1 MANHERP
8 GPVVSLTFD
17 NGPWPGVTDA
27 VLEELARRELPATF
41 FVVGDLLVGEGLDL
55 ARRAVAEGHRLG
67 NHTHTHTLLL
77 GAAEDATAAVAAE
90 IEPAA
95 ARLASLDGEEKLFR
109 PYAAGGVLDHQVL
122 NSAAV
127 SYLVAHEYTCVLW
140 NSLPRDWED
149 PDGWT
154 ERACADVADQPWTVV
169 VLHDAPTGAMKQL
182 PRFLDALADMEA
194 EVRPD
199 FPESCLPIR
208 RGRVEQDLSSLLP
221 TSCSE

>member
-1 MANHERP
+1 MANQGRSR
-8 GPVVSLTFD
+8 PVVSLTFD

-27 VLEELARRELPATF
+27 VLDELARRALPATF
-41 FVVGDLLVGEGLDL
+41 FVVGDRLVGEGLDL
-55 ARRAVAEGHRLG
+55 ARRAVAEGHRVG
-67 NHTHTHTLLL
+67 NHTYTHTLLL
-77 GAAEDATAAVAAE
+77 GASEDPAAAVAAE
-90 IEPAA
+90 IEPGA
-95 ARLASLDGEEKLFR
+95 ARLADLDGEEKLFR
-109 PYAAGGVLDHQVL
+109 PYAAGGVLDHRVL

-149 PDGWT
+149 PDGWV
-154 ERACADVADQPWTVV
+154 ERAVADAAGQPWTVV
-169 VLHDAPTGAMKQL
+169 VLHDVDTGAMRHL
-182 PRFLDALADMEA
+182 PRFLDALADMGA

-221 TSCSE
+221 MS

>member
-1 MANHERP
+1 MANQERP

-27 VLEELARRELPATF
+27 VLDELARRVLPATF
-41 FVVGDLLVGEGLDL
+41 FVVGD
-55 ARRAVAEGHRLG
+55 
-67 NHTHTHTLLL
+67 HTHTHTLLL
-77 GAAEDATAAVAAE
+77 GAAEDAAAAVAAE

-109 PYAAGGVLDHQVL
+109 PYAAGGVLDHRVL

-149 PDGWT
+149 PDGWA
-154 ERACADVADQPWTVV
+154 ERACADVAGQPWTVV
-169 VLHDAPTGAMKQL
+169 VLHDVDTGAMKLL

-221 TSCSE
+221 TS

>member
-1 MANHERP
+1 MANSERP

-27 VLEELARRELPATF
+27 VLDELARRGLPATF
-41 FVVGDLLVGEGLDL
+41 FVVGDRLVGEGLDL
-55 ARRAVAEGHRLG
+55 AQRAVAEGHRLG
-67 NHTHTHTLLL
+67 NHTFTHTLLL
-77 GAAEDATAAVAAE
+77 GAAEDAAAAVAAE
-90 IEPAA
+90 VEPAA
-95 ARLASLDGEEKLFR
+95 ARLSSLDGEEKLFR

-154 ERACADVADQPWTVV
+154 ERACADVAGQPWTVV

-199 FPESCLPIR
+199 FPASCLPIR
-208 RGRVEQDLSSLLP
+208 RGHVEQDLSSLLP
-221 TSCSE
+221 TS

>member
-1 MANHERP
+1 MANQGRP

-27 VLEELARRELPATF
+27 VLDELAQRGLPATF
-41 FVVGDLLVGEGLDL
+41 FVVGDRLVDEGMDL
-55 ARRAVAEGHRLG
+55 ARRAEGHRLG

-77 GAAEDATAAVAAE
+77 GAAEDAAAAVVAE

-95 ARLASLDGEEKLFR
+95 ARLAGLDGEEKLFR
-109 PYAAGGVLDHQVL
+109 PYAAGGVLDYRVL
-122 NSAAV
+122 NRAAV

-140 NSLPRDWED
+140 NSLPRDWEN
-149 PDGWT
+149 PDGWVKP
-154 ERACADVADQPWTVV
+154 ACADVAGQPWTVV
-169 VLHDAPTGAMKQL
+169 VLHDVGTGAMKQL

-208 RGRVEQDLSSLLP
+208 RGHVEQDLSSLLP
-221 TSCSE
+221 TI

>member
-1 MANHERP
+1 MANQRRP
-8 GPVVSLTFD
+8 GPLVSLSFD
-17 NGPWPGVTDA
+17 NGPCPGVTDA
-27 VLEELARRELPATF
+27 VLDELAQRGLPATF
-41 FVVGDLLVGEGLDL
+41 FVVGDRLVDEGMDL

-77 GAAEDATAAVAAE
+77 GAAEDAAAAVVAE

-95 ARLASLDGEEKLFR
+95 ARLAGLDGEEKLFR
-109 PYAAGGVLDHQVL
+109 PYAAGGVLDYRVL
-122 NSAAV
+122 NRAAV

-140 NSLPRDWED
+140 NSLPRDWEN
-149 PDGWT
+149 PDGWVKP
-154 ERACADVADQPWTVV
+154 ACADVAGQPWTVV
-169 VLHDAPTGAMKQL
+169 VLHDVGTGAMKQL

-208 RGRVEQDLSSLLP
+208 RGHVEQDLSSLLP
-221 TSCSE
+221 TI

>member
-1 MANHERP
+1 
-8 GPVVSLTFD
+8 
-17 NGPWPGVTDA
+17 
-27 VLEELARRELPATF
+27 
-41 FVVGDLLVGEGLDL
+41 
-55 ARRAVAEGHRLG
+55 
-67 NHTHTHTLLL
+67 
-77 GAAEDATAAVAAE
+77 AAEDAAAAVVAE

-95 ARLASLDGEEKLFR
+95 ARLARFDGEEKLFR

-149 PDGWT
+149 PKGWP
-154 ERACADVADQPWTVV
+154 ERACADVAGQPWTVV
-169 VLHDAPTGAMKQL
+169 VLHDVGTGAMKQL
-182 PRFLDALADMEA
+182 PHFLDALADMGA

-208 RGRVEQDLSSLLP
+208 RGHVEHDLSSLLP
-221 TSCSE
+221 TS

>member
-1 MANHERP
+1 MANQERP
-8 GPVVSLTFD
+8 GPAVSLTFD
-17 NGPWPGVTDA
+17 NGPSPGVTDA
-27 VLEELARRELPATF
+27 VLDELARRNLPATF
-41 FVVGDLLVGEGLDL
+41 FVVGDRLVDEGLDL

-67 NHTHTHTLLL
+67 NHTYTHTLLL
-77 GAAEDATAAVAAE
+77 GAVEDPAAAVAAE

-95 ARLASLDGEEKLFR
+95 ARLAGLDGEEKLFR
-109 PYAAGGVLDHQVL
+109 PYAAGGVLDHRVL

-149 PDGWT
+149 PDGWP
-154 ERACADVADQPWTVV
+154 ERACADIASQPWTVV
-169 VLHDAPTGAMKQL
+169 VLHDVDTGAMRQL

-208 RGRVEQDLSSLLP
+208 SGRVEQDLSTLLP
-221 TSCSE
+221 TS

>member
-1 MANHERP
+1 MAKQGRP
-8 GPVVSLTFD
+8 EPVVSLTFD
-17 NGPWPGVTDA
+17 NGPCPGVTDA
-27 VLEELARRELPATF
+27 VLDELARRGLPATF
-41 FVVGDLLVGEGLDL
+41 FVVGDRLVGEGLDL

-77 GAAEDATAAVAAE
+77 GAAEDPAAAVVAE

-95 ARLASLDGEEKLFR
+95 ARLAGLDGEEKLFR
-109 PYAAGGVLDHQVL
+109 PYAAGGVLDHRVL
-122 NSAAV
+122 NPAAV

-149 PDGWT
+149 PDGWV
-154 ERACADVADQPWTVV
+154 ERACADVAGQSWAVV
-169 VLHDAPTGAMKQL
+169 VLHDVGTGAMKQL
-182 PRFLDALADMEA
+182 PRFLDVLADMEA

-208 RGRVEQDLSSLLP
+208 RGSIEQDLSSLLP
-221 TSCSE
+221 TI